1 MSKWNDQHIKQGKVV
16 AYRPKLSDKTK
27 FGVVKSVDFNS
38 VTVEFSEGIQVVIK
52 DDLTPLWSNFYP

>member
-27 FGVVKSVDFNS
+27 FGVVKSVEFNS